1 MKKINSIVSYIKKI
15 SKENIGV
22 SILGIV
28 VFVFLVFSFVYLL
41 RSRSVSEIEKR
52 ELDNKTSNLVYY
64 LDDLVDSKSKQVDK
78 YIIFALDYNYN
89 VNSKNN
95 MTVKELV
102 SFIKDY
108 FVIDITKS
116 DIKNVGITE
125 DMIEKNIVYDSNKE
139 LFTMKE
145 IKKSGTTIANEK
157 IVFYVREKIVKV
169 NKKKYKL
176 TYRRY
181 IVENPY
187 DILNYYLD
195 NNNKNNESFDVTPI
209 RNYLMGSS
217 KISSLKNVI
226 NEKDISK
233 FGKKDKKIKVTYVV
247 ENDNIKISKI
257 K

>member
-28 VFVFLVFSFVYLL
+28 VFVFLIFSFVYLL

-52 ELDNKTSNLVYY
+52 ELDNKTSSLVNF

-95 MTVKELV
+95 MTTDELL

-108 FVIDITKS
+108 FVIDITKE
-116 DIKNVGITE
+116 DINNVGITE

-181 IVENPY
+181 VIENPY

-209 RNYLMGSS
+209 RNYLMGST

-226 NEKDISK
+226 NPNDIPK